1 MAAAKKPARSAR
13 PRPGSTTTKGAGA
26 SDAAI
31 AENTGKRLAQW
42 FRVLDRFGAAE
53 RGHTAAA
60 RHLREEHG
68 VGGWY
73 AQSIT
78 VAYERARGLRV
89 ENQAGD
95 GSFQVSVSR
104 VVPASLPRVIEAVQR
119 KRERSR
125 WLREADPALVAALEQ
140 ALAARGGLAQK
151 DDSAARLRFRWGTS
165 TVELHLAARP
175 DGRASVVA
183 STTGLASKAA
193 VESRRSGWK
202 TALDALRA
210 HLSA

>member
-1 MAAAKKPARSAR
+1 MAAAKKPARAA
-13 PRPGSTTTKGAGA
+13 RPGSKQTPTKGAGA
-26 SDAAI
+26 SDEAI

-95 GSFQVSVSR
+95 GTFQVSVSR

-125 WLREADPALVAALEQ
+125 WLREVDPALVSALEE
-140 ALAARGGLAQK
+140 ALGAKGGLAVK
-151 DDSAARLRFRWGTS
+151 DGKAARVRFRWGKS
-165 TVELHLAARP
+165 TVEFHLAARS

-193 VESRRSGWK
+193 VESRRASWK